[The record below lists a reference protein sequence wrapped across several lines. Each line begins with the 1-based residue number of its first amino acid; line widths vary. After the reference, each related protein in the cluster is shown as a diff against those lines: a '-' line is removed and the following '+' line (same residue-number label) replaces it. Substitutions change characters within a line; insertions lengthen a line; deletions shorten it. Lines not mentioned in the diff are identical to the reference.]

1 MISLSNNQV
10 GTLLFYY
17 SPQKISKLRFN
28 HFDFRHIAFG
38 FDILKIVK
46 DPREL
51 LKKEDTDDIK
61 KIKDAFSN
69 MFNKTKNSAEEEAKK
84 VQKKAVEIGEKA
96 K

>member
-1 MISLSNNQV
+1 M
-10 GTLLFYY
+10 
-17 SPQKISKLRFN
+17 
-28 HFDFRHIAFG
+28 
-38 FDILKIVK
+38 K